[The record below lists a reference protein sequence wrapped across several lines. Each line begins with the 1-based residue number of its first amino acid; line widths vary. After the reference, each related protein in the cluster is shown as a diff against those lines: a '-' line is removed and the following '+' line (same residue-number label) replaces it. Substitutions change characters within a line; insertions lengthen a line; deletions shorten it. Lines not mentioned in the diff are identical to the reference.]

1 MSTELVKQETRTE
14 QEFSFSKSQRDI
26 IKNTYCKNC
35 TDDEVSVFV
44 HICERIRLDPMLR
57 QIHPVVR
64 ESNVKEGN
72 NWVKV
77 RTLTPQTSIDGFRL
91 IAERTR
97 RYVPGDEPTF
107 QYDKE
112 GNLVSSTAY
121 VKKLAHDGSWHVI
134 GARAFYAEYVQ
145 GFKNKQTG
153 VMEVGKFWKQM
164 PHLML
169 AKCAEAL
176 ALRKSFP
183 AELSGVYTDDEMKQA
198 DPVDLQDASVSQP
211 VLTAK
216 SANSANLQID
226 MSPKTEVT
234 GLLSKLQKGQELT
247 DKLLMKCNVKSIDQI
262 PDDKLKLCVDWL
274 EGLLKTQ
281 NAQVA

>member
-1 MSTELVKQETRTE
+1 MSTELVKQESKNE
-14 QEFSFSKSQRDI
+14 IDFSFSKHQQDI

-35 TDDEVSVFV
+35 TNDEVEVFLY
-44 HICERIRLDPMLR
+44 ICQRVKLDPMLK

-97 RYVPGDEPTF
+97 RYVPGDEPSY
-107 QYDKE
+107 QYDSS
-112 GNLVSSTAY
+112 GNLVSATAY
-121 VKKLAHDGSWHVI
+121 VKKLTHDGTWHVI
-134 GARAFYAEYVQ
+134 AARAFYAEYVQ

-176 ALRKSFP
+176 ALRKAFP

-198 DPVDLQDASVSQP
+198 DPIDLQDAGVATVGLQS
-211 VLTAK
+211 K
-216 SANSANLQID
+216 SPGIEVTC
-226 MSPKTEVT
+226 SPKTEVT
-234 GLLSKLQKGQELT
+234 GLLSQLQKGEELT
-247 DKLLMKCNVKSIDQI
+247 HKLLMKCNVKSIDQI

-274 EGLLKTQ
+274 EGLLRTQ

>member
-1 MSTELVKQETRTE
+1 MSTELVKHETKE
-14 QEFSFSKSQRDI
+14 ISFAFSKEQKDI

-35 TDDEVSVFV
+35 TDDEVEVFLY
-44 HICERIRLDPMLR
+44 ICQRVRLDPMLK

-97 RYVPGDEPTF
+97 RYVPGDEPAY
-107 QYDKE
+107 QYDSS
-112 GNLVSSTAY
+112 GNLLYATAY
-121 VKKLAHDGSWHVI
+121 VKKFTDDGTWHTI
-134 GARAFYAEYVQ
+134 PARAYYAEYVQ

-169 AKCAEAL
+169 GKCAEAL
-176 ALRKSFP
+176 ALRKAFP

-198 DPVDLQDASVSQP
+198 DTIEIHESAPNELALQTKVPLIQIEHS
-211 VLTAK
+211 AK
-216 SANSANLQID
+216 S
-226 MSPKTEVT
+226 EVT
-234 GLLSKLQKGQELT
+234 GLLAKLKKGSELTSKL
-247 DKLLMKCNVKSIDQI
+247 LLKCNVKSIDQI
-262 PDDKLKLCVDWL
+262 PEEKLKVCVDWL

-281 NAQVA
+281 NEQTQVA